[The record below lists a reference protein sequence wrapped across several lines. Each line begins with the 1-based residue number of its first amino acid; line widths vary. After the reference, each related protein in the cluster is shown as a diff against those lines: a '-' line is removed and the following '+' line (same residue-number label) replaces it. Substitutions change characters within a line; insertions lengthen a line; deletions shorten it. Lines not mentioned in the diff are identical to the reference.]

1 MKSFL
6 VSSLILS
13 LFIFSEAFAAP
24 EEAGAVEAKL
34 RESLKSTILQLRTE
48 QTERATLQAAQGASE
63 AKIKELTAKVETL
76 TKNAAKDQEASKK
89 AIEELTTRGTSLD
102 AQLTRL
108 NETLDKWKAG
118 YAKAVEVARAKEA
131 ERAKLSDEN
140 AVLKAKVRDHK
151 ASNLALFK
159 LGNEILTRYEK
170 FSVGDA
176 LAVREPF
183 TRVTRARLESYVQDS
198 RDKLEDERIKP
209 DPAKAESKA
218 KP

>member
-1 MKSFL
+1 MKSLLISSLL
-6 VSSLILS
+6 VSLAAS
-13 LFIFSEAFAAP
+13 AMAAP
-24 EEAGAVEAKL
+24 EESGAVEAKL
-34 RESLKSTILQLRTE
+34 RETLKSTMLQLRNE
-48 QTERATLQAAQGASE
+48 QTERATLQAAQTASE
-63 AKIKELTAKVETL
+63 AKIKELTAKVELL

-89 AIEELTTRGTSLD
+89 TIEELTTRATSLD

-108 NETLDKWKAG
+108 TDTLEKWKAG

-140 AVLKAKVRDHK
+140 AVLKARVRDHK

-170 FSVGDA
+170 FSVGEA
-176 LAVREPF
+176 LAAREPF
-183 TRVTRARLESYVQDS
+183 TGITRARLESYVQDS
-198 RDKLEDERIKP
+198 RDKLEDSRIKSE
-209 DPAKAESKA
+209 PAKPETKA

>member
-1 MKSFL
+1 MKSLLISSLL
-6 VSSLILS
+6 VSLAAS
-13 LFIFSEAFAAP
+13 AMAAP
-24 EEAGAVEAKL
+24 EESGAVEAKL
-34 RESLKSTILQLRTE
+34 RETLKSTMLQLRNE
-48 QTERATLQAAQGASE
+48 QTERATLQAAQTASE
-63 AKIKELTAKVETL
+63 AKIKELTAKVELL

-89 AIEELTTRGTSLD
+89 AIEELTTRATSLD

-108 NETLDKWKAG
+108 TDTLEKWKAG

-140 AVLKAKVRDHK
+140 AVLKARVRDHK

-170 FSVGDA
+170 FSVGEA
-176 LAVREPF
+176 LAAREPF
-183 TRVTRARLESYVQDS
+183 TGITRARLESYVQDS
-198 RDKLEDERIKP
+198 RDKLEDSRIKSE
-209 DPAKAESKA
+209 PAKPETKA